1 MKKLLFL
8 LALVC
13 SVSVMQADEPQKNG
27 GEPQK
32 FSPEKFQAE
41 LEKFMTQE
49 AGLTT
54 DESAKF
60 FPLYREMQKK
70 QRAVWEQ
77 MKALGRNKPAEEAA
91 CRKVVEK
98 RDELEL
104 EQKRILQI
112 YHKKFF
118 QVIPASKVYDVI
130 HAENKFHRRAIRE
143 WRRSK

>member
-41 LEKFMTQE
+41 LERFMTQE
-49 AGLTT
+49 AGLTA

-60 FPLYREMQKK
+60 FPLYREMLSGN
-70 QRAVWEQ
+70 R
-77 MKALGRNKPAEEAA
+77 
-91 CRKVVEK
+91 
-98 RDELEL
+98 
-104 EQKRILQI
+104 
-112 YHKKFF
+112 
-118 QVIPASKVYDVI
+118 
-130 HAENKFHRRAIRE
+130 
-143 WRRSK
+143 